1 MTEQELLLLAKE
13 ASERAYV
20 PYSHFCVGAALECS
34 DGTVFKGCN
43 VENAAYGD
51 TICAERTAIVKAVS
65 EGYTSFRRIAI
76 YGKSEGYCMPCGSC
90 RQVMAEFCRPGEFMV
105 YLDTGRDGE
114 YETYTL
120 EGLLPRGFTPEN
132 LKP

>member
-65 EGYTSFRRIAI
+65 EGYTDFRRIAI

-90 RQVMAEFCRPGEFMV
+90 RQVMAEFSPQMQVIC
-105 YLDTGRDGE
+105 GRAAGDFISLPLTE
-114 YETYTL
+114 
-120 EGLLPRGFTPEN
+120 LLPHTFDF
-132 LKP
+132 

>member
-90 RQVMAEFCRPGEFMV
+90 RQVMAEFSPQMQVICGSAAGDFISLP
-105 YLDTGRDGE
+105 LTQ
-114 YETYTL
+114 
-120 EGLLPRGFTPEN
+120 LLPHTFDF
-132 LKP
+132 

>member
-90 RQVMAEFCRPGEFMV
+90 RQVMAEFSPQMQVIC
-105 YLDTGRDGE
+105 GRAAGDFISLPLTE
-114 YETYTL
+114 
-120 EGLLPRGFTPEN
+120 LLPHTFDF
-132 LKP
+132 